1 MVKPRTVIR
10 KKRSRPATGQDP
22 KVALRMPSDLM
33 ERIDRWV
40 ERNGKDS
47 RSEAMRHLLEL
58 GLSTSKRRKG
68 TTK

>member
-10 KKRSRPATGQDP
+10 KKRGRPATGQDP
-22 KVALRMPSDLM
+22 QVALRMPPDLM

-40 ERNGKDS
+40 ERNGENS

-58 GLSTSKRRKG
+58 GLKVPKKRKS

>member
-10 KKRSRPATGQDP
+10 KKRGRPATDP
-22 KVALRMPSDLM
+22 QVALRMPPDLI

-40 ERNGKDS
+40 KRNGKGS

-58 GLSTSKRRKG
+58 SLRAPKKRKSA
-68 TTK
+68 TK